1 MLMYKIV
8 MEVDTMDNKNNN
20 KSNKKKTKNSKQHT
34 EIEDARAIL
43 DKIESKVFRF
53 IFFFVLFCLTLIL
66 AASVVNRL
74 PISSGNSAYMRNPF
88 QELATA
94 ISTFVSIIVGLIAM
108 VMSIISLF
116 FSFYNTKQSYDTH
129 DEYLEK
135 FININHSLEMTLE
148 KEKDNL
154 SELKTIGERIRNYSE
169 STERKIEEK
178 FDKVSRQVGKL
189 HDNLSKNNIETQPP
203 VSKVEWG
210 NDLSFEFD
218 EDFDED
224 FDEES
229 DEI

>member
-1 MLMYKIV
+1 MLMYKNV
-8 MEVDTMDNKNNN
+8 MEVDNMDNKN
-20 KSNKKKTKNSKQHT
+20 NKKKTKNSKQHT

-43 DKIESKVFRF
+43 DKIESKVFHF

-74 PISSGNSAYMRNPF
+74 PISSGDSAYMQNPF
-88 QELATA
+88 QELATT

-154 SELKTIGERIRNYSE
+154 SELKTIGERIRNYFE
-169 STERKIEEK
+169 STERK
-178 FDKVSRQVGKL
+178 FDIVNRKVDKL
-189 HDNLSKNNIETQPP
+189 HDNLSKSNIETQQP
-203 VSKVEWG
+203 VEDIEW
-210 NDLSFEFD
+210 DDVWS
-218 EDFDED
+218 DFDD
-224 FDEES
+224 NS
-229 DEI
+229 DDI